1 MDTRTGRETPTVSV
15 VLPYSETAAP
25 EAVELY
31 NKTEREVLDW
41 QVLLLYD
48 IMALDNEGY
57 WTHQSFG
64 ISVPRRNG
72 KSELVLCRC
81 LWGLKNGEKILY
93 TAHRATTAHAIYE
106 RLERLCEKADICISS
121 SFKAFGK
128 EHLYTDGTGRVEFR
142 TRTSTGGL
150 GEGYD
155 LLIIDEAQEYTP
167 DQETALK
174 YTVSD
179 SQNPQTILIGTP
191 PTAISAGT
199 VFPKYRTRVRTG
211 HGYES
216 GWAEWSVDKMTDV
229 YDVDA
234 WYKTNPSLNVKG
246 ILTERKIRAEIR
258 EDDTDFNIQRLGL
271 WLTYN
276 QKSEITANEW
286 AALQVDKLPKLKGP
300 LFVGIKYGHDGNN
313 VAMSIAVKTADDKVF
328 IEAIDCRP
336 IKDGGA
342 WILDFIRRAQ
352 VRQVVIDGASGKNL
366 LADAMKNAGIKAPI
380 LVKVGEYIDANTLFE
395 TKLSDA
401 SIVHMDQESLK
412 QVVTNCERRAIGSNG
427 GFGFKSQ
434 LEGVDIALLDSVI
447 LAVWACNNAKEE
459 HKQRISY

>member
-15 VLPYSETAAP
+15 VLPYSDTAAP

-31 NKTEREVLDW
+31 NKTEREVLNW

-48 IMALDNEGY
+48 IMALDNEKL

-81 LWGLKNGEKILY
+81 LWGLKHGEKILY

-106 RLERLCEKADICISS
+106 RLESLCEKADIEITS

-128 EHLYTDGTGRVEFR
+128 EHLYTSGTGRVEFR

-155 LLIIDEAQEYTP
+155 TLIIDEAQEYTP
-167 DQETALK
+167 DQQTALK
-174 YTVSD
+174 YTISD
-179 SQNPQTILIGTP
+179 SLNPQTIMIGTP

-199 VFPKYRTRVRTG
+199 VFPKYREKVKTG
-211 HGYES
+211 HGFES
-216 GWAEWSVDKMTDV
+216 GWAEWSVDKMTDPNN
-229 YDVDA
+229 VDA
-234 WYKTNPSLNVKG
+234 WYETNPSLNVKG
-246 ILTERKIRAEIR
+246 ILTERKIRAEID

-276 QKSEITANEW
+276 QKSEITSNEW
-286 AALQVDKLPKLKGP
+286 DALQVDKLPKLKGP

-313 VAMSIAVKTADDKVF
+313 VAMSIAVKTVDDKVF
-328 IEAIDCRP
+328 IEVIDCRP
-336 IKDGGA
+336 IKNGDA
-342 WILDFIRRAQ
+342 WLLDFIRKAQ
-352 VRQVVIDGASGKNL
+352 VKQVVIDGASGKNL
-366 LADAMKNAGIKAPI
+366 LSDALQRVGVKAPT
-380 LVKVGEYIDANTLFE
+380 LVKTGEYIDANTLFE
-395 TKLSDA
+395 QKLSDA
-401 SIVHMDQESLK
+401 SIVHMDQQSLK
-412 QVVTNCERRAIGSNG
+412 QAVTNCERRAIGSNG
-427 GFGFKSQ
+427 GFGFRSQ
-434 LEGVDIALLDSVI
+434 VEGVDIALMDSAI

-459 HKQRISY
+459 HKQKIRY

>member
-1 MDTRTGRETPTVSV
+1 MDTRQGRKEPTVSV
-15 VLPYSETAAP
+15 TLPYSDTAAA

-31 NKTEREVLDW
+31 NKTERKVLDW
-41 QVLLLYD
+41 QELLLYD
-48 IMALDNEGY
+48 IMALNPDKL
-57 WTHQSFG
+57 WTHQEYG
-64 ISVPRRNG
+64 VSVPRRNG

-81 LWGLKNGEKILY
+81 LYGLAKGERILF
-93 TAHRATTAHAIYE
+93 TAHRTTTAHAIYE
-106 RLERLCEKADICISS
+106 RLQRLCEQAGIYIAS
-121 SFKAFGK
+121 SFKAYGK
-128 EHLYTDGTGRVEFR
+128 EHLYTKDAGRVEFR

-155 LLIIDEAQEYTP
+155 LLIVDEAQEYTP

-199 VFPKYRTRVRTG
+199 VFPKYRDRVRAG
-211 HGYES
+211 RGFDC

-234 WYKTNPSLNVKG
+234 WYNTNPSLNVNN
-246 ILTERKIRAEIR
+246 ILTERKIRAEIG

-271 WLTYN
+271 WLKYN

-286 AALQVDKLPKLKGP
+286 AALEVKKLPDLKGP

-313 VAMSIAVKTADDKVF
+313 VAMSIAVKTVNGKVF

-336 IKDGGA
+336 IKDGAG
-342 WILDFIRRAQ
+342 WLLDFIRKAN
-352 VRQVVIDGASGKNL
+352 VKEVVIDGASGKNL
-366 LADAMKNAGIKAPI
+366 LADAMKSAGIKAPI
-380 LVKVGEYIDANTLFE
+380 LPRVHEYIDANTLFE
-395 TKLSDA
+395 TKLADA

-412 QVVTNCERRAIGSNG
+412 QVVTNCERRAIGSGG
-427 GFGFKSQ
+427 GFGFRSQ
-434 LEGVDIALLDSVI
+434 VEGVDIALLDSVI

-459 HKQRISY
+459 QKQKISY

>member
-1 MDTRTGRETPTVSV
+1 MDTRQGRKEPTVSV
-15 VLPYSETAAP
+15 TLPYSDTAAA

-31 NKTEREVLDW
+31 NKTERKVLDW
-41 QVLLLYD
+41 QELLLYD
-48 IMALDNEGY
+48 IMALNPDKL
-57 WTHQSFG
+57 WTHQEYG
-64 ISVPRRNG
+64 VSVPRRNG

-81 LWGLKNGEKILY
+81 LYGLANGERILF
-93 TAHRATTAHAIYE
+93 TAHRTTTAHAIYE
-106 RLERLCEKADICISS
+106 RLQRLCEQAGIYIAS
-121 SFKAFGK
+121 SFKAYGK
-128 EHLYTDGTGRVEFR
+128 EHLYTKDAGRVEFR

-155 LLIIDEAQEYTP
+155 LLIVDEAQEYTP

-199 VFPKYRTRVRTG
+199 VFPKYRDRVTQGRG
-211 HGYES
+211 FDC

-234 WYKTNPSLNVKG
+234 WYNTNPSLNVNN
-246 ILTERKIRAEIR
+246 ILTERKIRAEIG

-271 WLTYN
+271 WLKYN
-276 QKSEITANEW
+276 QRSEITANEW
-286 AALQVDKLPKLKGP
+286 AALEVKKLPDLKGP

-313 VAMSIAVKTADDKVF
+313 VAMSIAVKTVSGKVF

-336 IKDGGA
+336 IKDGAG
-342 WILDFIRRAQ
+342 WLLDFIRKAS
-352 VRQVVIDGASGKNL
+352 VKEVVIDGASGKNL
-366 LADAMKNAGIKAPI
+366 LADAMKSAGIKAPV
-380 LVKVGEYIDANTLFE
+380 LPKVHEYIDANTLFM

-401 SIVHMDQESLK
+401 TIVHMDQESLK
-412 QVVTNCERRAIGSNG
+412 QAVTNCERRAIGSGG
-427 GFGFKSQ
+427 GFGFRSQ
-434 LEGVDIALLDSVI
+434 VEGVDIALLDSVI

-459 HKQRISY
+459 QKQKISY